1 MKCSKPRSNRE
12 VQDIQDTAKLHEN
25 RFNWYQKK
33 VIDMPSVKTKE
44 DVMQVLRDEM
54 PLLQERYGITRIA
67 LFGSFAQGN
76 PQDDSEVDI
85 VVETSQPLGL
95 RFFELSDYL
104 AGRLGRM
111 IDLVTFNMLK
121 VAGKK
126 PEKLLRHLV
135 YI

>member
-1 MKCSKPRSNRE
+1 MP
-12 VQDIQDTAKLHEN
+12 QDDL
-25 RFNWYQKK
+25 K
-33 VIDMPSVKTKE
+33 VRTKE
-44 DVMQVLRDEM
+44 DVVQALREEM
-54 PLLQERYGITRIA
+54 PLLREKYGITRIA

-76 PQDDSEVDI
+76 PRDESEVDI
-85 VVETSQPLGL
+85 VVETAQPLGL

-121 VAGKK
+121 ISRKK
-126 PEKLLRHLV
+126 PEKLLQHLI

>member
-1 MKCSKPRSNRE
+1 MS
-12 VQDIQDTAKLHEN
+12 T
-25 RFNWYQKK
+25 
-33 VIDMPSVKTKE
+33 VKTREEAVK
-44 DVMQVLRDEM
+44 VLRDEM
-54 PLLQERYGITRIA
+54 PLLKERYGVTRVA
-67 LFGSFAQGN
+67 LFGSFAQGS
-76 PQDDSEVDI
+76 PREDSDVDI
-85 VVETSQPLGL
+85 IVEASQPLGL

-121 VAGKK
+121 ITRKK